1 MHEPLGL
8 RAQRCHASA
17 MDLAK
22 PHMDVGLFTNRRDEQ
37 LHFWQQTVGLEFDH
51 IGKLGGGMQQLRH
64 HVNGSILKVNHARD
78 PLSPAPPSGILR
90 VRIARPGL
98 AQRRALADPDGNAV
112 LLVPPGDEGVV
123 GIAIELGVNDRDAHD
138 HFWRHVMQFASP
150 RKGVYLC
157 GDTQVMVVETRSV
170 ARCDEWR
177 APGWRYTT
185 VQIRDCVAEHAGVL
199 ARGGEEGRPPIV
211 LGDTVRYSFVRDPDG
226 NFIELSQR
234 ASLVGH
240 L

>member
-1 MHEPLGL
+1 
-8 RAQRCHASA
+8 

-37 LHFWQQTVGLEFDH
+37 LQFWQQTVGLEFDH

-78 PLSPAPPSGILR
+78 PLKPAPASGILR

-98 AQRRALADPDGNAV
+98 VERKALADPDGNAV

-123 GIAIELGVNDRDAHD
+123 GIAIELGVNDRDAHA
-138 HFWRHVMQFASP
+138 HFWRHVMQFDSP

-157 GDTQVMVVETRSV
+157 GDTQVMVVETCAV

>member
-1 MHEPLGL
+1 
-8 RAQRCHASA
+8 

-22 PHMDVGLFTNRRDEQ
+22 PHMDVGLFTNRRDAQ
-37 LHFWQQTVGLEFDH
+37 LAFWQQEVGLAYDH
-51 IGKLGGGMQQLRH
+51 MGKLGGGMQQHRH
-64 HVNGSILKVNHARD
+64 HANGSIVKVNHARD
-78 PLSPAPPSGILR
+78 PLPPAPASGIVR

-98 AQRRALADPDGNAV
+98 AAPRELVDPDGNRV
-112 LLVPPGDEGVV
+112 LLVPPGHDGVT
-123 GIAIELGVNDRDAHD
+123 GIAIELEVNARDAHD
-138 HFWRHVMQFASP
+138 RFWRHVMQFDSP
-150 RKGVYLC
+150 APGVYLC
-157 GDTQVMVVETRSV
+157 GDTRVMVVGERRV
-170 ARCDEWR
+170 ERCDEWR

>member
-1 MHEPLGL
+1 
-8 RAQRCHASA
+8 

-37 LHFWQQTVGLEFDH
+37 LQFWQQAVGLEYDH
-51 IGKLGGGMQQLRH
+51 MGKLGGGMQQLRH
-64 HVNGSILKVNHARD
+64 HMNGSILKVNHARD
-78 PLSPAPPSGILR
+78 PLKPAPASGIVR

-98 AQRRALADPDGNAV
+98 ASPRELADPDGNRV
-112 LLVPPGDEGVV
+112 LLVPPGHDGVV
-123 GIAIELGVNDRDAHD
+123 GIAIELAVNERDAHER
-138 HFWRHVMQFASP
+138 FWRHVMQFDSP
-150 RKGVYLC
+150 APGVYLC
-157 GDTQVMVVETRSV
+157 GDTRVIVVGERRV
-170 ARCDEWR
+170 ERCDDWR

-199 ARGGEEGRPPIV
+199 ARGGEEGRAPAL
-211 LGDTVRYSFVRDPDG
+211 LGETVRYSFVRDPDG

>member
-1 MHEPLGL
+1 MH
-8 RAQRCHASA
+8 A

-37 LHFWQQTVGLEFDH
+37 LHFWQQTVGLEYDH
-51 IGKLGGGMQQLRH
+51 MGKLGGGMQQLRH
-64 HVNGSILKVNHARD
+64 HMNGSILKVNHARD
-78 PLSPAPPSGILR
+78 PLPPAPPSGIVR

-98 AQRRALADPDGNAV
+98 AEPRELADPDGNRV
-112 LLVPPGDEGVV
+112 LLVPPGHEGVV
-123 GIAIELGVNDRDAHD
+123 GIAIELGVNNRDAHD
-138 HFWRHVMQFASP
+138 RFWRHAMQFECPSA
-150 RKGVYLC
+150 GVYVC
-157 GDTQVMVVETRSV
+157 GDTRVMVVEERRV
-170 ARCDEWR
+170 ERCDDWR
-177 APGWRYTT
+177 ARGWRYTT

-199 ARGGEEGRPPIV
+199 ARGGEEGRPPML

>member
-1 MHEPLGL
+1 MTH
-8 RAQRCHASA
+8 

-37 LHFWQQTVGLEFDH
+37 LHFWQQTVGLEYDH
-51 IGKLGGGMQQLRH
+51 MGKLGGGMQQLRH
-64 HVNGSILKVNHARD
+64 HMNGSILKVNHARD
-78 PLSPAPPSGILR
+78 PLPPAPPSGIVR

-98 AQRRALADPDGNAV
+98 DAPRELADPDGNRV
-112 LLVPPGDEGVV
+112 LLVPPGHEGVV
-123 GIAIELGVNDRDAHD
+123 GIAIELAVNQRDAHD
-138 HFWRHVMQFASP
+138 RFWRHAMQFECPSP
-150 RKGVYLC
+150 GVYVC
-157 GDTQVMVVETRSV
+157 GDTRIMVVEERKV
-170 ARCDEWR
+170 ERCDDWR
-177 APGWRYTT
+177 ARGWRYTT

-199 ARGGEEGRPPIV
+199 ARGGEEGRAPML

>member
-1 MHEPLGL
+1 
-8 RAQRCHASA
+8 

-37 LHFWQQTVGLEFDH
+37 LHFWQQTVGLAFDH

-123 GIAIELGVNDRDAHD
+123 GIAIDLGVNDRDAHD

>member
-1 MHEPLGL
+1 ME
-8 RAQRCHASA
+8 
-17 MDLAK
+17 LAK

-37 LHFWQQTVGLEFDH
+37 LQFWQQTVGLEFDH

-78 PLSPAPPSGILR
+78 PLKPAPASGILR

-98 AQRRALADPDGNAV
+98 AQPRALADPDGNAV

-123 GIAIELGVNDRDAHD
+123 GIAIELGVNDREAHD
-138 HFWRHVMQFASP
+138 HFWRHVMQFDSP

-157 GDTQVMVVETRSV
+157 GDTRVLVVETRSV
-170 ARCDEWR
+170 ERCDEWR

-185 VQIRDCVAEHAGVL
+185 VQIRDCVTEHAGVL